1 MNSRVLWKNGMFL
14 TPQHYQQADR
24 QLESLLRPVGPTDWG
39 VVSLQLD
46 TAALAEGRIGLR
58 RCRAIFGDGTP
69 VDVGRDLRSN
79 RDGDDPMPAAQ
90 PFELRS
96 GPGRIAV
103 WLKMPERVS
112 DKRYTEEPVELA
124 DIYNP
129 ANKRT
134 VVVGHKNLSFAFS
147 GQPLDGH
154 AAIKLAEID
163 RDAAGVPVLSNE
175 YVPPCRVLAGSPFF
189 VQLIERLI
197 VRLEG
202 RARDRA
208 RLKDRFEEVTALG
221 AMLQALPVLRHLQ
234 QPGIQEATHPLLLFH
249 EMLRLAGALS
259 LMAKESPTLPSYLH
273 DDPYGCFKALDQQ
286 IAVLL
291 GLAAPSQIDA
301 FTLRVRPG
309 FEDNIIW
316 DATVPRSRP
325 AAGERMYLI
334 LSGDFD
340 FQHVLEQVPRRAK
353 LGGPKSLD
361 SALANG
367 WPGLKLVP
375 EPAPEALRARTGS
388 AVAAF
393 FQLQTGEYPK
403 RKTGVL
409 DNDRAAELWAEV
421 HEQGQVSLYVPEEL
435 LRRPLP
441 QVDIVYVREGKSA

>member
-1 MNSRVLWKNGMFL
+1 MNSRVLWKNGIFL

-24 QLESLLRPVGPTDWG
+24 QLESLLRPVGPHDWG

-58 RCRAIFGDGTP
+58 RCRAILSDGTP
-69 VDVGRDLRSN
+69 VDVGRDLRTN
-79 RDGDDPMPAAQ
+79 RDGDDPLPAAQ

-96 GPGRIAV
+96 GPGRLSV
-103 WLKMPERVS
+103 WLKIPERVA
-112 DKRYTEEPVELA
+112 DKRYLETPIELA

-134 VVVGHKNLSFAFS
+134 VLVGHKNLSFAFT
-147 GQPLDGH
+147 GQPLEGH
-154 AAIKLAEID
+154 TVLKLAEVD
-163 RDAAGVPVLSNE
+163 RDTANVPVISSE

-189 VQLIERLI
+189 AQLIERLV

-202 RARDRA
+202 RVRDRA
-208 RLKDRFEEVTALG
+208 RLKDRIEEITALG
-221 AMLQALPVLRHLQ
+221 AMMQTLPVLSHLQ
-234 QPGIQEATHPLLLFH
+234 QPSVQEATHPQVLFT

-259 LMAKESPTLPSYLH
+259 LLSKDPPTLPAYLH
-273 DDPYGCFKALDQQ
+273 EDPYSCFRALDLQ

-291 GLAAPSQIDA
+291 GLAAPSQVDA
-301 FTLRVRPG
+301 FTLRIRPG

-316 DATVPRSRP
+316 DATVPRGRP
-325 AAGERMYLI
+325 AAGERMYLV

-340 FQHVLEQVPRRAK
+340 FQHVVEQIPRRAK
-353 LGGPKSLD
+353 LGGPRSLD
-361 SALANG
+361 NALANG
-367 WPGLKLVP
+367 WPGLKLIP
-375 EPAPEALRARTGS
+375 EPAPEALRARTRS

-393 FQLQTGEYPK
+393 FQLPTGEFPK
-403 RKTGVL
+403 RKTGVQ

-421 HEQGQVSLYVPEEL
+421 HEQGQLSLYIPEEL

-441 QVDIVYVREGKSA
+441 QVDIVYIKEGKSA